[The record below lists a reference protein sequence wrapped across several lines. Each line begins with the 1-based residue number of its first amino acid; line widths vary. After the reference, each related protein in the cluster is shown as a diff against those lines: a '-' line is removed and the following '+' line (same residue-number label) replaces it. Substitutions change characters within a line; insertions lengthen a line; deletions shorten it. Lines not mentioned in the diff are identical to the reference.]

1 MATEPIQL
9 GLAVTDITIDDQD
22 ILNRVDK
29 VFSKVGKEAS
39 TDARAISNA
48 LNSIISELSEKVG
61 IAERKMTTAF
71 ATIGKATQSDDSWL
85 AAREQIVDYK
95 EQLVLL
101 KDELKKFSAMK
112 SLDFIDLRNV
122 EKVREQFAQITAGG
136 QATFARGNQQFTYN
150 LLGTNPQLEELE
162 RERQLIA
169 ETRKEREESARI
181 AIEEAQKRTQQSVLL
196 RTLDSERYQLD
207 RKVSDINHSINRALA
222 EREHLIKMGVS
233 KDAEDYQV
241 LLDKVEAWKIIR
253 AEVIDYIGELKEATT
268 DVRKGNLE
276 DLDIYKN
283 IDTSGKFTGT
293 ISDASALTE
302 QITAS
307 RHAEEE
313 AKRLAEEEARAREEA
328 ERLAEEQAR
337 IAEEARRAAEF
348 TAGIRANEAQIG
360 ALQQPTVFSSGDL
373 KAQFASIDFSA
384 LAAQAKSAFMSLPST
399 ISQNIY
405 SGFLTAR
412 SAVIN
417 FAENAKDT
425 ISSRFETIKERLQ
438 EIPQSVGDF
447 VFAEIPDKIA
457 NAFSSLPSKIGG
469 ALASLPSTVK
479 ANLEVMAD
487 GVGKVISSFQRLG
500 SIGVAALS
508 KLGGAVKRGIGH
520 IAQFGKQTA
529 KSMDQ
534 AGNKMKRMTLQMI
547 KAMLGVRGLYMLFRK
562 MKSAFTESF
571 KGMAEQVPEL
581 QAQFNAFKAG
591 LAQIKGSLATA
602 FQPIVSV
609 VLPILTSLLSVINSV
624 LVAIAKF
631 NAVLTGQGYIY
642 EYTQNQEDYAKSIEG
657 TGKSAKK
664 ATKDLMG
671 FDEINRLS
679 DKDSGGGAG
688 AGAAQYVPTAIDPT
702 DAISEFAEKVKEA
715 WKKADFTEVGQIIGE
730 GLKSGME
737 KATDFF
743 DTEGQKWATKLSK
756 SLSTLI
762 NGIVSVDGLG
772 YSIGEA
778 LGSAFNV
785 GITFLHD
792 FWRDTNFTGIGEQ
805 LAGAINGMFD
815 KVDWVGLGEYFG
827 YKFNGIFNFIDGFA
841 SDTNWD
847 NIGVS
852 IGTSLNSM
860 IETMDVG
867 HATESLSKLLVG
879 VLQSGVSFLKTTDF
893 KQIGEKLADG
903 LAGID
908 WKGILGTAGTLLTKG
923 AQGILDMV
931 IGFVKK
937 TDWAKTTQ
945 DILDGIGEMFSKVW
959 DDGTLI
965 QKLSEGFGSLLGAA
979 LVALW
984 NIGSWITDNVIAP
997 LGEALSNNFSFDPD
1011 SPWYEVGWNIIQGIL
1026 KGIWD
1031 ALIGIGK
1038 WIADNIVAPMVDGVC
1053 SAFGI
1058 ASPSKVFMDI
1068 GLDLIAG
1075 LFDGLK
1081 GIWDAV
1087 KGLFEDLKN
1096 NILGIFN
1103 DIKSGISSIWEGI
1116 KSGASTAWN
1125 TIKTTVVNLVSSI
1138 MNVVIKQFNNIK
1150 DGVISAFQ
1158 KIRDIGEM
1166 VWNGLSNIIKGVINF
1181 ITQNIIN
1188 GFIDGCQM
1196 LINGFIA
1203 VMNGMI
1209 DGVKFATDWIPG
1221 PDLERISDIDLSK
1234 YHVPALAEGAVL
1246 PPNQPFMAILG
1257 DQKTGTNIEAP
1268 LDTIKQAVAEVM
1280 FEQLEGMMAGFEA
1293 VVQAIQEKDTTA
1305 VISYR
1310 AIGEANNRYNNEMN
1324 RMRGYT

>member
-1 MATEPIQL
+1 VATEPIQL

-39 TDARAISNA
+39 TNARSISNA
-48 LNSIISELSEKVG
+48 LDSIISGLSEQVG
-61 IAERKMTTAF
+61 TAERRMTTAL
-71 ATIGKATQSDDSWL
+71 ATLGKIAQSDNSWL
-85 AAREQIVDYK
+85 TAREQVLDYK
-95 EQLVLL
+95 EQLILL

-112 SLDFIDLRNV
+112 GLDFIDLRNV
-122 EKVREQFAQITAGG
+122 EAVRKQFALISAGGTAGYES
-136 QATFARGNQQFTYN
+136 ASQQVSRNFV
-150 LLGTNPQLEELE
+150 GTNPQLDAIE

-181 AIEEAQKRTQQSVLL
+181 AIEEAQKRTQQSILL

-233 KDAEDYQV
+233 KDTEDYQV

-348 TAGIRANEAQIG
+348 TAGIRANEAQMG

-405 SGFLTAR
+405 SGFLTAQ

-417 FAENAKDT
+417 FAENAKDV
-425 ISSRFETIKERLQ
+425 ISARFETIKERLQ
-438 EIPQSVGDF
+438 EIPQSMGDF

-457 NAFSSLPSKIGG
+457 SAFSSLPSKIGG

-500 SIGVAALS
+500 SIGVAVMG

-529 KSMDQ
+529 KSMDK

-581 QAQFNAFKAG
+581 QEQFNAFKAG

-609 VLPILTSLLSVINSV
+609 VLPILTSLLGVINSV

-688 AGAAQYVPTAIDPT
+688 AGAGQYVPTAIDPT

-984 NIGSWITDNVIAP
+984 SIGSWITDNVIAP

-1053 SAFGI
+1053 AAFGI

-1221 PDLERISDIDLSK
+1221 PDLERISEIDLSK